1 MPRLLV
7 SLTNRIFLAVAL
19 LVVLALGVT
28 AVFVSSRVTAQAE
41 SELQRGLLASGAVV
55 GHQGAALV
63 ETFAL
68 LARLTADLPKLKA
81 AVATGDPP
89 TVQPLVAEYQEM
101 LAGSSLVMVTDR
113 GGRVLASAGPVA
125 LDPAVASALR
135 SVQAAL
141 RGTAASSF
149 RPHPDGLLQVLSVP
163 ITVGGEPASIAG
175 TLSVGFLLNDAVA
188 SDFKQLTGSEIAFGL
203 DGRIMAAT
211 LPKPLWP
218 LLDNAR
224 RPDRMSRVASGSDEY
239 VLLSRPLVPAPIAG
253 AGSHAPSVGNES
265 PFVVVVRS
273 RTEQLQF
280 LGPIKSVI
288 AVTVIITMLLATV
301 LSYAVART
309 VTRPLAAITGVMR
322 EVAETGDLTR
332 KIPSRSRFWQ
342 DEDARLLAST
352 FNSLTDSIARFE
364 EKLLLLSSAVEQ
376 TADTVFIT
384 DRDGVI
390 EYVNPAFEATTGYFR
405 EEAIGQTPRILKSGH
420 ASTQYYAELWSTI
433 LAGATFRSNTLNRK
447 KSGELYHA
455 EQTITPVK
463 ASDGNIIRFVA
474 VVKDMTDRFKRQ
486 AQDIEMQYASQIQQK
501 LYPAAAPHV
510 EGYDIAGAAFPAQA
524 TCGDYFDYV
533 PLADDGLD
541 LVIGD
546 VCGHGLGPALIM
558 AATRSYL
565 RFLSNSSSSP
575 GQTFAIINDALFA
588 DLESNH
594 YVALV
599 LVRLDTR
606 SNRFSYAN
614 AGHVSGYHLDR
625 DGGVKTVLSSTGV
638 PLGMFP
644 GQQYGCT
651 EDLTLELGDL
661 VVLFTDGISE
671 AEDSTGHVFGAEN
684 ALRVIRAHRHEP
696 AEEIVQC
703 LCRTVH
709 DFVGAAPQQDDITV
723 VVCKGGS
730 PA

>member
-1 MPRLLV
+1 M
-7 SLTNRIFLAVAL
+7 
-19 LVVLALGVT
+19 
-28 AVFVSSRVTAQAE
+28 
-41 SELQRGLLASGAVV
+41 
-55 GHQGAALV
+55 
-63 ETFAL
+63 
-68 LARLTADLPKLKA
+68 
-81 AVATGDPP
+81 
-89 TVQPLVAEYQEM
+89 
-101 LAGSSLVMVTDR
+101 
-113 GGRVLASAGPVA
+113 
-125 LDPAVASALR
+125 
-135 SVQAAL
+135 
-141 RGTAASSF
+141 
-149 RPHPDGLLQVLSVP
+149 P
-163 ITVGGEPASIAG
+163 ITVGGEPASLAG
-175 TLSVGFLLNDAVA
+175 TLSVGFLLDDAVA
-188 SDFKQLTGSEIAFGL
+188 SDLKQLTGSEIAFGL
-203 DGRIMAAT
+203 DGRIVAAT
-211 LPKPLWP
+211 LPEPLWP

-224 RPDRMSRVASGSDEY
+224 RPDRMSRVTSGSDEY
-239 VLLSRPLVPAPIAG
+239 VLLSGPLVPTSVAG
-253 AGSHAPSVGNES
+253 AGSHAPAVVGGS

-273 RTEQLQF
+273 RTEQLRF
-280 LGPIKSVI
+280 LGPIQTGI

-309 VTRPLAAITGVMR
+309 VTSPLAAITGVMR
-322 EVAETGDLTR
+322 EVAATGDLTR
-332 KIPSRSRFWQ
+332 KIPLRSRSWQ

-352 FNSLTDSIARFE
+352 FNTLTDSIARTE
-364 EKLLLLSSAVEQ
+364 EERLRLSSAVEQ

-384 DRDGVI
+384 NREGVI
-390 EYVNPAFEATTGYFR
+390 EYVNPAFETTTGYSR
-405 EEAIGQTPRILKSGH
+405 EEAIGQTPRILKSGQ
-420 ASTQYYAELWSTI
+420 AGPQYYAELWSTI

-463 ASDGNIIRFVA
+463 ASDGHIIHFVA

-510 EGYDIAGAAFPAQA
+510 EGYDIAGAVFPAKA

-533 PLADDGLD
+533 PLADHGLG

-565 RFLSNSSSSP
+565 RFLSNSCSSP
-575 GQTFAIINDALFA
+575 GQIFAIINDALFA

-594 YVALV
+594 YVAMV
-599 LVRLDTR
+599 LVRLDAR

-614 AGHVSGYHLDR
+614 AGHVSGYLLDR
-625 DGGVKTVLSSTGV
+625 EGGVKTVLSSTGV

-644 GQQYGCT
+644 SQEYGCY
-651 EDLTLELGDL
+651 EDLALEPGDL

-671 AEDSTGHVFGAEN
+671 AEDSTGSVFGAEN

-696 AEEIVQC
+696 AEQIVQC

-723 VVCKGGS
+723 VVCKRGS

>member
-1 MPRLLV
+1 MLLA

-19 LVVLALGVT
+19 LVVLAVGVT

-41 SELQRGLLASGAVV
+41 SELQRGLLASGTVV
-55 GHQGAALV
+55 GRQGAALV

-68 LARLTADLPKLKA
+68 QARLTADLPKLKA
-81 AVATGDPP
+81 AVATGDAP
-89 TVQPLVAEYQEM
+89 TVQPLVADYQQM
-101 LAGSSLVMVTDR
+101 LAGSSLVMVTDL
-113 GGRVLASAGPVA
+113 GGRVLASAGPAA
-125 LDPAVASALR
+125 LDPAVG
-135 SVQAAL
+135 AAL
-141 RGTAASSF
+141 PSVRAALAGSPASSF
-149 RPHPDGLLQVLSVP
+149 RRDPAGILQVLSVP
-163 ITVGGEPASIAG
+163 ITVGGEPAGLAG

-203 DGRIMAAT
+203 DGRIVAAT
-211 LPKPLWP
+211 LPEPLWP

-239 VLLSRPLVPAPIAG
+239 VLLSSPLVPTPSAG
-253 AGSHAPSVGNES
+253 AGSHAPGVVGGS

-273 RTEQLQF
+273 RTEQLRF
-280 LGPIKSVI
+280 LGPIKTVI
-288 AVTVIITMLLATV
+288 AVTVIVTMLLATV

-322 EVAETGDLTR
+322 EVAATGDLTR
-332 KIPSRSRFWQ
+332 KIPLRSRSWQ
-342 DEDARLLAST
+342 DEDTRLLAST
-352 FNSLTDSIARFE
+352 FNTLTDSIARSE
-364 EKLLLLSSAVEQ
+364 EERLRLSSAVEQ

-384 DRDGVI
+384 NRDGVI
-390 EYVNPAFEATTGYFR
+390 EYVNPAFEATTGYSR
-405 EEAIGQTPRILKSGH
+405 EEAIGQTPRILKSGQT
-420 ASTQYYAELWSTI
+420 SPQYYAQLWSTI

-463 ASDGNIIRFVA
+463 GSDGNIIHFVA

-486 AQDIEMQYASQIQQK
+486 AQEIEMQYASQIQQK
-501 LYPAAAPHV
+501 LYPAAAPRV
-510 EGYDIAGAAFPAQA
+510 EGYDIAGAVFPAKA

-533 PLADDGLD
+533 PLAEDGLG

-565 RFLSNSSSSP
+565 RFLSNSRSNP
-575 GQTFAIINDALFA
+575 GQIFAIINDALFA

-594 YVALV
+594 YVAMV
-599 LVRLDTR
+599 LVRLETR

-614 AGHVSGYHLDR
+614 AGHVSGYLLDR
-625 DGGVKTVLSSTGV
+625 EGEVKTVLSSTGV

-644 GQQYGCT
+644 SQQYGCR
-651 EDLTLELGDL
+651 EDLTLESGDL

-671 AEDSTGHVFGAEN
+671 AEDGAGNVFGAEN
-684 ALRVIRAHRHEP
+684 ALRAIRAHRHEP
-696 AEEIVQC
+696 AEQIVQC

-730 PA
+730 RT

>member
-1 MPRLLV
+1 MLLA
-7 SLTNRIFLAVAL
+7 SLTNRIFLAAAL
-19 LVVLALGVT
+19 LVGLAVGVT
-28 AVFVSSRVTAQAE
+28 AVFVTSRVTAQAE
-41 SELQRGLLASGAVV
+41 LELQRGLLASGAVV
-55 GHQGAALV
+55 GRQGAALV
-63 ETFAL
+63 ETYAL

-89 TVQPLVAEYQEM
+89 TVQPLVADYQQM
-101 LAGSSLVMVTDR
+101 LAGSSLVMVTDQ
-113 GGRVLASAGPVA
+113 GGRVLASAGPA
-125 LDPAVASALR
+125 GLDLAVG
-135 SVQAAL
+135 AAL
-141 RGTAASSF
+141 PSVRAALAGLPASSF
-149 RPHPDGLLQVLSVP
+149 RRDPAGILQVLSVP
-163 ITVGGEPASIAG
+163 ITIGGEPAELEG
-175 TLSVGFLLNDAVA
+175 TLSIGFLLNDAVA
-188 SDFKQLTGSEIAFGL
+188 SDFKHLTGSEIAFGL
-203 DGRIMAAT
+203 DGRIVAAT

-218 LLDNAR
+218 LLDHAR
-224 RPDRMSRVASGSDEY
+224 RPDGMSRMASGSDEY
-239 VLLSRPLVPAPIAG
+239 VLLSGPFVPAPIAG
-253 AGSHAPSVGNES
+253 AGSHAPGVVDGT

-273 RTEQLQF
+273 RTEQLRF

-288 AVTVIITMLLATV
+288 AATVVVTMLLATV

-322 EVAETGDLTR
+322 EVTATGDLTR
-332 KIPSRSRFWQ
+332 KIPSRSWQ

-352 FNSLTDSIARFE
+352 FNTLTDSIARFE
-364 EKLLLLSSAVEQ
+364 GERLRLSSAVEQ

-384 DRDGVI
+384 NREGVI
-390 EYVNPAFEATTGYFR
+390 EYVNPAFEATTGYSR
-405 EEAIGQTPRILKSGH
+405 EEAIGQTPRILKSGQV
-420 ASTQYYAELWSTI
+420 SPQYYAQLWSTI
-433 LAGATFRSNTLNRK
+433 LAGETFRSNTLNRK

-463 ASDGNIIRFVA
+463 ASDGTIIHFVA

-486 AQDIEMQYASQIQQK
+486 AQDIEMQYASQIQHK

-510 EGYDIAGAAFPAQA
+510 EGYDIAGAVFPAQA
-524 TCGDYFDYV
+524 TSGDYFDYV
-533 PLADDGLD
+533 PLADQGLG
-541 LVIGD
+541 LVIAD

-565 RFLSNSSSSP
+565 RFLSNACPSP
-575 GQTFAIINDALFA
+575 GQIFATINDALFA

-594 YVALV
+594 YVAMV

-614 AGHVSGYHLDR
+614 AGHVSGYLLDR
-625 DGGVKTVLSSTGV
+625 EGEVKTVLGSTGV
-638 PLGMFP
+638 PLGIFP
-644 GQQYGCT
+644 SQQYGCI
-651 EDLTLELGDL
+651 EDLTLEVGGL

-671 AEDSTGHVFGAEN
+671 AQDSTGHVFGIEN
-684 ALRVIRAHRHEP
+684 ALSVIRAHRHEP
-696 AEEIVQC
+696 AEHIVQC

-709 DFVGAAPQQDDITV
+709 DFVGSAPQQDDITV